1 MLRFAYFVAVGLIAI
16 HGLIHLMGF
25 VAYWPLAEIAEL
37 PYKTAVLGGRLELGQ
52 TGMRLFSLFWLL
64 AAVGLA
70 GSAIGLAAGQRWWLP
85 VMLAATV
92 VSLVVTALDWS
103 NAFRGTLISLVLLV
117 PLLLAAGLRV
127 QPRPFAAYPQSSQ
140 PMTQTAVPANLPAPV
155 ARYYEAV
162 LGAEAPVVET
172 AVITGRGTVRFM
184 GVTFPARL
192 RFTHDAGQGYRH
204 YIETT
209 LFGIPLMKVNERY
222 LDGQARMQLPMGV
235 IENEPKV
242 DMAANLGLWG
252 ESIWLPSIYLT
263 DSRVRW
269 EAIDD
274 TSARLI
280 VPFETGEDMFT
291 VYFDPT
297 TNLITRMQAMRYRD
311 PDDTEKISWQ
321 MDVLGWD
328 RFNDVLIPARSTV
341 TWADEGTPWL
351 ITEVEDIAYN
361 VDVREYIRAEGP

>member
-1 MLRFAYFVAVGLIAI
+1 MLRIVYFAAIGLVAI

-37 PYKTAVLGGRLELGQ
+37 PYKTAVLGGRLNLGQ

-64 AAVGLA
+64 AAVGLV
-70 GSAIGLAAGQRWWLP
+70 GSAIGLAAGRAWWLP
-85 VMLAATV
+85 VMAAAVV

-127 QPRPFAAYPQSSQ
+127 QPRPFAAYPQPSQ
-140 PMTQTAVPANLPAPV
+140 PMSSTAVPAELPAPV
-155 ARYYEAV
+155 ARYYEAA

-192 RFTHDAGQGYRH
+192 RFTHNAGQGYRH
-204 YIETT
+204 YIETAV
-209 LFGIPLMKVNERY
+209 FGIPLMKVNERY
-222 LDGQARMQLPMGV
+222 LDGQARMELPVGL

-252 ESIWLPSIYLT
+252 ESVWLPSIFLT

-311 PDDTEKISWQ
+311 ADDTEKISWQ
-321 MDVLGWD
+321 MEVVSWHSFHGIQ
-328 RFNDVLIPARSTV
+328 IPAQTTV

-351 ITEVEDIAYN
+351 ISEVEDIAYN
-361 VDVREYIRAEGP
+361 VDVREFIRAEGP

>member
-92 VSLVVTALDWS
+92 VSLVVTALDWN

-192 RFTHDAGQGYRH
+192 RFTHNAGQGYRH

-209 LFGIPLMKVNERY
+209 LFGFPLMKVNERY

-269 EAIDD
+269 EGIDD

-311 PDDTEKISWQ
+311 VDDTEKISWQ
-321 MDVLGWD
+321 IDVLSWD
-328 RFNDVLIPARSTV
+328 TFHDVLIPARSTV

>member
-1 MLRFAYFVAVGLIAI
+1 MLRIAYFVAVGLIAI

-37 PYKTAVLGGRLELGQ
+37 PYKTAVWGGRLNLGQ
-52 TGMRLFSLFWLL
+52 TGMRIFSLFWLL

-70 GSAIGLAAGQRWWLP
+70 GSAIGQAAGRTWWLP
-85 VMLAATV
+85 VMFAAVV
-92 VSLVVTALDWS
+92 VSVAVTALDWS
-103 NAFRGTLISLVLLV
+103 NAFRGTLISLILLI
-117 PLLLAAGLRV
+117 PLLLAAGLRM
-127 QPRPFAAYPQSSQ
+127 QPRPFSPYPQSSQ
-140 PMTQTAVPANLPAPV
+140 PMRSTAVPTGLPAPV
-155 ARYYEAV
+155 ARYYEAA

-209 LFGIPLMKVNERY
+209 IFGLPLMKVNERY
-222 LDGQARMQLPMGV
+222 LDGHAWMQLPVGI

-280 VPFETGEDMFT
+280 VPFETEDDMFT
-291 VYFDPT
+291 VFFDPT

-311 PDDTEKISWQ
+311 ADDIEKISWQ
-321 MDVLGWD
+321 MDVVSWD
-328 RFNDVLIPARSTV
+328 TFHGILIPARSTV
-341 TWADEGTPWL
+341 IWADEGTPWL

-361 VDVREYIRAEGP
+361 VDVREYIRAEGL